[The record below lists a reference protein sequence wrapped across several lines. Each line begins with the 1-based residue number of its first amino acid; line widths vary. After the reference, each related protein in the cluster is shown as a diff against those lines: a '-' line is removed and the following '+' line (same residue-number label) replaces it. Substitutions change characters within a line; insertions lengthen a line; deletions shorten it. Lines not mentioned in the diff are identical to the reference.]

1 MKKALLKNS
10 LKSIVKNKKRFLSML
25 FMALLGVGFFA
36 GLTAASPDMEDTL
49 DNYLDSTRTYDIS
62 IQATLGLTD
71 GDIEKIKEVDGI
83 ENAYGVKSK
92 DYLIEIDENEYVAQV
107 IEYNENVNKP
117 YIEEGKIPEKESEC
131 VLDEKFALYN
141 NYKIGD
147 KIQIKTEDE
156 NVVQKE
162 LTIVGL
168 CKSPLYI
175 SNERGTTTLGTG
187 TINCYMYVKEILDFD
202 YYTNIYAKVS
212 GATEVKSQSKKYDEL
227 IESAEENIDKIK
239 ESRENARRNE
249 LIEDAKKKML
259 EMGIPETNIQV
270 PEIEQNKWYIQTRT
284 DNSGY
289 YGIVQAIESITNL
302 SGVFPIVFYIIA
314 VLISL
319 TSMTRMVEE
328 ERTEIGTL
336 KALGYSNG
344 NILFK
349 YILYASI
356 ACIVGGI
363 IGMSICFYLFPSIVW
378 NTYGLLYKIPN
389 LMTPFR
395 IENGLVGLGIA
406 FICIV
411 GATFAVCRK
420 ELMSMPSNL
429 MRPKAP
435 KAGKR
440 VLLERIKIIWN
451 HISFSKKVTIRNLF
465 RYKKKALMTI
475 IGIAGCTALTLAG
488 FGLRDSITKIVSKQ
502 YGETYKYDAMIYLK
516 ESDKETIE
524 NIRNYDEITGI
535 VNIAA
540 ETGEIKNDNI
550 QESTNIIIPEN
561 KEDFE
566 EVCTLYDRNSQ
577 EVKLEDEGIIV
588 TDKLAEM
595 LAIEEGNTVTLL
607 LNNGKE
613 YKFKVQN
620 IVKNYINHYVYISKE
635 TYENTVGEAETNLL
649 WINTVNLNEEEQN
662 DLSEKILKDD
672 NVASVTMLGTL
683 IETINDMLKSL
694 DYVIVILIIASAI
707 LALTVLYNLA
717 NVNISERKREIA
729 TLKVLGFY
737 DKEVDSYI
745 SRESII
751 FTIIGIAIGLIGGY
765 FLTNFIIT
773 TCEIS
778 DFRFIKEI
786 EPLSYLY
793 AALITAGFSWIVD
806 FIVHFTLK
814 KIDMIESLK
823 SVE

>member
-1 MKKALLKNS
+1 MSEFKSGFVSIIGRTNVGKSTLLNNLIKEDVV
-10 LKSIVKNKKRFLSML
+10 ITANKPQ
-25 FMALLGVGFFA
+25 
-36 GLTAASPDMEDTL
+36 T
-49 DNYLDSTRTYDIS
+49 TRT
-62 IQATLGLTD
+62 Q
-71 GDIEKIKEVDGI
+71 
-83 ENAYGVKSK
+83 
-92 DYLIEIDENEYVAQV
+92 
-107 IEYNENVNKP
+107 
-117 YIEEGKIPEKESEC
+117 
-131 VLDEKFALYN
+131 
-141 NYKIGD
+141 
-147 KIQIKTEDE
+147 
-156 NVVQKE
+156 
-162 LTIVGL
+162 
-168 CKSPLYI
+168 
-175 SNERGTTTLGTG
+175 
-187 TINCYMYVKEILDFD
+187 
-202 YYTNIYAKVS
+202 
-212 GATEVKSQSKKYDEL
+212 
-227 IESAEENIDKIK
+227 
-239 ESRENARRNE
+239 
-249 LIEDAKKKML
+249 
-259 EMGIPETNIQV
+259 
-270 PEIEQNKWYIQTRT
+270 
-284 DNSGY
+284 
-289 YGIVQAIESITNL
+289 
-302 SGVFPIVFYIIA
+302 
-314 VLISL
+314 
-319 TSMTRMVEE
+319 
-328 ERTEIGTL
+328 
-336 KALGYSNG
+336 
-344 NILFK
+344 
-349 YILYASI
+349 
-356 ACIVGGI
+356 
-363 IGMSICFYLFPSIVW
+363 
-378 NTYGLLYKIPN
+378 
-389 LMTPFR
+389 
-395 IENGLVGLGIA
+395 
-406 FICIV
+406 
-411 GATFAVCRK
+411 
-420 ELMSMPSNL
+420 
-429 MRPKAP
+429 
-435 KAGKR
+435 
-440 VLLERIKIIWN
+440 
-451 HISFSKKVTIRNLF
+451 
-465 RYKKKALMTI
+465 
-475 IGIAGCTALTLAG
+475 
-488 FGLRDSITKIVSKQ
+488 
-502 YGETYKYDAMIYLK
+502 
-516 ESDKETIE
+516 
-524 NIRNYDEITGI
+524 ITGI

-662 DLSEKILKDD
+662 DLSEKILKND